1 MVTFAGAIPLI
12 CRHSMALLIE
22 VMCFS
27 LSQTRLSTLLG
38 LDRLTLGLIEV
49 IVSERT
55 LAYVAREELIAHG
68 REHRREVGC

>member
-1 MVTFAGAIPLI
+1 MTFAGAIPLI

-22 VMCFS
+22 VMCLS

-49 IVSERT
+49 IV
-55 LAYVAREELIAHG
+55 
-68 REHRREVGC
+68 